1 MPGGLGKIDL
11 YNKTTSKEKLSEVR
25 RKGGRNSVKKRRKK
39 KALQELVRTILEMP
53 IERGAMADV
62 DEMTSLDDMVS
73 SNVSVKAGI
82 IMAAVKKGLEGDTKA
97 ATMLFEIVGDKVDKQ
112 KVEVKSETPLA
123 QTVIYLPDNGRDK

>member
-25 RKGGRNSVKKRRKK
+25 RKGGRNSVKKRREK

-112 KVEVKSETPLA
+112 KVEIKSETPLA

>member
-25 RKGGRNSVKKRRKK
+25 RKGGRNSVKKRREK